1 MEALYKD
8 IVNQLRNVHLKG
20 YDSFYA
26 SKQKT
31 HGLSP
36 LKKSWITAI
45 ASLTGVKCEPTTIS
59 GEFYIV
65 YRGDDNLVNLIGS
78 LEIKSEKFIMK
89 RVKEESLK
97 SGNKDRFKSVALKTQ
112 LYNELN
118 SMLMLSN
125 MDRFKK
131 RKISTI

>member
-1 MEALYKD
+1 M
-8 IVNQLRNVHLKG
+8 
-20 YDSFYA
+20 
-26 SKQKT
+26 
-31 HGLSP
+31 
-36 LKKSWITAI
+36 
-45 ASLTGVKCEPTTIS
+45 KCEPTTIS

-78 LEIKSEKFIMK
+78 LEIKAEKFIMK
-89 RVKEESLK
+89 RVKEESIK
-97 SGNKDRFKSVALKTQ
+97 SGIKDRFKSVALKTQ